1 MGAELLEFTAD
12 VLALAANLLPLLV
25 AVGLALLI
33 RSPIHAV
40 LIVVN
45 LWLFMELAATLL
57 DPGYEF
63 ATLLWPRLLA
73 SGLQVAIAYGAVT
86 LWRHWRINSERMT
99 AH

>member
-1 MGAELLEFTAD
+1 MGVQLLEFIAD
-12 VLALAANLLPLLV
+12 VLVLTANVLPLLV

-33 RSPIHAV
+33 RSRVHAV

-45 LWLFMELAATLL
+45 LWLFMELATTLL

-63 ATLLWPRLLA
+63 ATLLWPRLVA
-73 SGLQVAIAYGAVT
+73 SALQVAIAYGAVT
-86 LWRHWRINSERMT
+86 LWRYWRVGSERMT